1 MIKMDVFLLDNN
13 KNTKEEKNIIK
24 PKSYQ
29 DLLSQLRID
38 FKNLP
43 ELYEIFIVDKNNT
56 EIKINNEE
64 KYTKIEDIL
73 FIREINLEESLFT
86 KNYKDLSESNQEI
99 LDEKYFVCYVRLLLK
114 KKNHFFVIVVRKY
127 SMKNV

>member
-73 FIREINLEESLFT
+73 FIREINLEESLFS

>member
-38 FKNLP
+38 FKNL
-43 ELYEIFIVDKNNT
+43 LNYL
-56 EIKINNEE
+56 
-64 KYTKIEDIL
+64 KY
-73 FIREINLEESLFT
+73 
-86 KNYKDLSESNQEI
+86 LS
-99 LDEKYFVCYVRLLLK
+99 
-114 KKNHFFVIVVRKY
+114 
-127 SMKNV
+127 